1 MMRWNDVEA
10 MIFEPTIDRRTEE
23 KMLRGTL
30 HPEDAP
36 PELARVALVLRAAS
50 AGDGQDSGISET
62 DRFRQEQV
70 VASMVATIEAAG
82 SIPAPAKPATVRRW
96 KLRGGEIGRLRLVVT
111 MALGLVLASAGL
123 AFAGA
128 LPNPVQHAASV
139 LLSKVG
145 VHVPDPN
152 RTTGSPQGH
161 EPRNAFTYPGF
172 SGGDHGRARD
182 LGNHTGQLKNGN
194 NGRHTGQTK
203 GGKGTSGAHGSGGGH
218 GGGQAGGQN
227 KAHRESGTNDSG
239 PASGGAD
246 HAPS

>member
-30 HPEDAP
+30 DPEDAP

-50 AGDGQDSGISET
+50 AGDGQDSRISQT
-62 DRFRQEQV
+62 DRLRQEQV
-70 VASMVATIEAAG
+70 VASMIATIEAAG
-82 SIPAPAKPATVRRW
+82 SIPAPAKPATARRW
-96 KLRGGEIGRLRLVVT
+96 RLRGGELGRIRLVVT

-145 VHVPDPN
+145 VHVPDPE
-152 RTTGSPQGH
+152 RTTGSPQGADH
-161 EPRNAFTYPGF
+161 AHAFTYPGF
-172 SGGDHGRARD
+172 SGGGHGRGTD
-182 LGNHTGQLKNGN
+182 LGHHTGQLKNGN
-194 NGRHTGQTK
+194 NGRHTGQAE
-203 GGKGTSGAHGSGGGH
+203 GGKGTSGVHGSGGGH
-218 GGGQAGGQN
+218 GSGKAGGGN
-227 KAHRESGTNDSG
+227 KVHSESGKDG
-239 PASGGAD
+239 APASGGAD
-246 HAPS
+246 RAPS